1 MGTLAVSNHLS
12 LLGTTSA
19 MGLLPLALA
28 QSVWLRMVGRR
39 LQEPFGE
46 RWGWTGDSAAEPLRL
61 LVVGD
66 SVALGV
72 GCSAMERSLAP
83 RLAYGLAV
91 RLRRR
96 VEWQVIGRRN
106 WTAAEVLRHLV
117 LNGTPR
123 HDIGLVLLGAND
135 ALGLTA
141 RGRWRREFGRIF
153 EQLELGGGRLLLSS
167 GIRALGQ
174 VPAQPWPLNTLLGE
188 RFRQLDLDALDVV
201 RTRRPDVDRTCL
213 HVPIDASELRP
224 HLKQDGFHPSAAGYA
239 HWARWLSERVI
250 EEWRAL
256 PQSLPG
262 VEQAG

>member
-1 MGTLAVSNHLS
+1 
-12 LLGTTSA
+12 